1 RILPFPGA
9 NALSHKSTDLND
21 ALANMRDL
29 LESSLGGSVQIN
41 TVFRPGLWRAL
52 VDPTQVELVVLNLAI
67 TPRDASHAGGSITVE
82 TANATGGPPEK
93 PEEPPAGQYVTISV
107 TDTGS
112 GMAKDVL
119 AKVFEPFFTTK
130 EIGKGSG

>member
-1 RILPFPGA
+1 MRLAAERGA
-9 NALSHKSTDLND
+9 KLTAQLLAFSRRQRLEPKPTDLND

-67 TPRDASHAGGSITVE
+67 NARDASQVGGSITLE
-82 TANATGGPPEK
+82 TANATWGLPK
-93 PEEPPAGQYVTISV
+93 GQKSPLLVST
-107 TDTGS
+107 
-112 GMAKDVL
+112 
-119 AKVFEPFFTTK
+119 
-130 EIGKGSG
+130 